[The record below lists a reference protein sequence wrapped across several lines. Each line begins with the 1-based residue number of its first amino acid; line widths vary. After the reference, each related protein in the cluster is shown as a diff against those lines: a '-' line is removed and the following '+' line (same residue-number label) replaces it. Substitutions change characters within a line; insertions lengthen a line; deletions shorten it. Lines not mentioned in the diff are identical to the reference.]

1 MAVTLVGPS
10 GPKLVN
16 YNVDRY
22 FSGYLRND
30 PSSIFHG
37 KYHDGILDGVIYTTE
52 ESYYLEPM
60 QKYFKKTNRRSRSM
74 LVAYR
79 ERDVIWL
86 ALNATATRIQADG
99 SNISDRKPRVGEAV
113 YMSDIHAQKYAHVP
127 HQRRRRSWQ
136 LDKLYRVC
144 ELSVVVDH
152 SFYRA
157 PCGGSLAKTI
167 DKISFAIRAADA
179 YFRRVDFN
187 FDTVADNIGFTIK
200 DVLIYTKKNAPGY
213 RLSESLDPNVVLDS
227 FAHYNLSGSCLGVL
241 FTHREFYKGVIGLAY
256 TGSSTTLG
264 APGGLCYPRMQHS
277 SGWKWLNSLLLT
289 SRNYLLRIPWSTV
302 ALTLTHEL
310 GHSFG
315 ARHDTSAECLPGGRY
330 GMYLMHSSATDF
342 TKPNSYTFSPCS
354 IRQMGPVVQNKG
366 FCLKTYGTDES
377 CGNYLHDEGEECD
390 CGADQ
395 RQCNVFDRCCVPPS
409 TNEPGCRIRHEA
421 GHVCSP
427 LSSPCC
433 TGLCRVETEAR
444 VCLAATDCTR
454 AAVCDAVSVECP
466 EPVPLADGT
475 LCAGG
480 VRVCSGGQCVGS
492 RCKLY
497 GWVDCECAG
506 VQDELCQLCCAARNT
521 SGSDCKPA
529 YRLSDTDTLV
539 APIYKNEADTCN
551 QQSGFCT
558 KTHACI
564 TVYPKDVDNVY
575 DAIFQ
580 KSAKERM
587 HDMLANY
594 WFYGLLLLVLLFMC
608 FALIRF
614 VYYRDETASTIAY
627 RSAKFTSLW
636 LVMRSQTLT
645 LAEQLR
651 RTELIYDDLISNLKY
666 EKPFGVLL
674 NLFVIGQG
682 QGYEWSYKG
691 KTGPSSWTAHF
702 PECGKKAQSPVDLIT
717 SDVVKKH
724 IELKDSFLVSSY
736 NILQGKCI
744 MKNDGLHGHVKMAGG
759 EWKVRG
765 GVLTQNSYILEGFHF
780 HWGENKKTGSEH
792 FVDGRQFPLE
802 MHLIHRLERKSATPK
817 DAKDLAIFGVLFEES
832 EIDNLAFKSVID
844 GLGRTKFKDEET
856 QLDEFR
862 LRHML
867 PYDMNTYY
875 TYNGSLTTPPCTES
889 VTWIVFKNPIK
900 MSRDQ
905 LSAFRI
911 RKALP
916 ENDSAA
922 HSSSMSNN
930 YRPLQPIGVRQI
942 VSVSIAKME
951 SNDPKEAGA
960 AFTGSVVLVVVHPVV
975 DSLNELRFTRQ
986 SRLESVLEVEND
998 VMLVQ
1003 VFPHVA

>member
-1 MAVTLVGPS
+1 MRVDILGMNRYVDFFCIWVIICETCCISAGVSSSSATRPTWRDVNFVVHENKSCKSLTKYIKCYENVTFVLNRRTERGSESHEHVLEINFVAFNRHFTLVLFSEKSLSLRKRSIFHRNMAVTLVGPS
-10 GPKLVN
+10 GPRLVN

-37 KYHDGILDGVIYTTE
+37 KYHDGILDGVIYTNE

-60 QKYFKKTNRRSRSM
+60 QKYFKKTNRRSRSQ

-79 ERDVIWL
+79 EKDVIWL

-127 HQRRRRSWQ
+127 HQRRRRRGQ

-187 FDTVADNIGFTIK
+187 FDTVADNIGFMIK

-213 RLSESLDPNVVLDS
+213 RLSESLDPNVVLDN
-227 FAHYNLSGSCLGVL
+227 FAHYNFSGSCLGVL

-264 APGGLCYPRMQHS
+264 PPGGLCYPRMQHS

-315 ARHDTSAECLPGGRY
+315 ARHDTSAECLPGGKY
-330 GMYLMHSSATDF
+330 GMYLMHASATDF

-366 FCLKTYGTDES
+366 FCLKTYDTDEY
-377 CGNYLHDEGEECD
+377 CGNYLLDVGEECD

-454 AAVCDAVSVECP
+454 AAVCDSVSVECP

-497 GWVDCECAG
+497 GWIDCECAG

-564 TVYPKDVDNVY
+564 TAYPKDVDNVY

-594 WFYGLLLLVLLFMC
+594 WFYGLLLLVLLVMC
-608 FALIRF
+608 FELIRF
-614 VYYRDETASTIAY
+614 AYHRDETASTIAY

-651 RTELIYDDLISNLKY
+651 RTELIYNDLISNLKY
-666 EKPFGVLL
+666 EKPVDFVAAVARLS
-674 NLFVIGQG
+674 LFF
-682 QGYEWSYKG
+682 
-691 KTGPSSWTAHF
+691 PSA
-702 PECGKKAQSPVDLIT
+702 
-717 SDVVKKH
+717 
-724 IELKDSFLVSSY
+724 
-736 NILQGKCI
+736 
-744 MKNDGLHGHVKMAGG
+744 
-759 EWKVRG
+759 
-765 GVLTQNSYILEGFHF
+765 
-780 HWGENKKTGSEH
+780 
-792 FVDGRQFPLE
+792 
-802 MHLIHRLERKSATPK
+802 
-817 DAKDLAIFGVLFEES
+817 
-832 EIDNLAFKSVID
+832 
-844 GLGRTKFKDEET
+844 
-856 QLDEFR
+856 
-862 LRHML
+862 
-867 PYDMNTYY
+867 
-875 TYNGSLTTPPCTES
+875 
-889 VTWIVFKNPIK
+889 
-900 MSRDQ
+900 SRDE
-905 LSAFRI
+905 LIFAMLR
-911 RKALP
+911 
-916 ENDSAA
+916 
-922 HSSSMSNN
+922 SNCEEFA
-930 YRPLQPIGVRQI
+930 VRRLLYLGFPMKKQ
-942 VSVSIAKME
+942 
-951 SNDPKEAGA
+951 
-960 AFTGSVVLVVVHPVV
+960 AFTKRMIV
-975 DSLNELRFTRQ
+975 
-986 SRLESVLEVEND
+986 
-998 VMLVQ
+998 
-1003 VFPHVA
+1003 